1 MSKKRTAPKK
11 KKKIEENTQCKSLVA
26 TNTAS
31 SGGFFSQ
38 HFIDS
43 LADKMAEKYGGGGG
57 GDTTSNAEVIDLS
70 CMQVVKSR
78 RRSVPVKYVPPP
90 KPVAAGE
97 GGAATKR
104 SKSTTS
110 ITLTQQKV
118 INVTPSCSTPVRKTP
133 RNTTNT
139 TTTISLGL
147 DDSSSS
153 RPTKLSSRTA
163 AKLSKEE
170 YHYQLDELHT
180 SLLQGDAELA
190 HLLCCLVH
198 TTMNGSPCLTPTVP
212 LPKLPTHSYPV
223 FHFVQ
228 NRVPFFILLRE
239 DFVSTCA
246 EELRSPAELLK
257 DVDEE
262 MLQKSRSIYEFLL
275 KHQARQRRRQHFAN
289 IEGQITLLRL
299 YYRTLL
305 QDERALEEARQSLQ
319 TRYENDWPN
328 PGIFDVIVQVDE
340 HSNPSFKFFAFPKS
354 VPFDLQEFL
363 TNYDPTILSYSKSIY
378 ELIYQEYLSSTSTET
393 VSNL

>member
-1 MSKKRTAPKK
+1 M
-11 KKKIEENTQCKSLVA
+11 A

-78 RRSVPVKYVPPP
+78 RRSVPVKYVPAP
-90 KPVAAGE
+90 KPAAG
-97 GGAATKR
+97 GATKR

-110 ITLTQQKV
+110 ITFTQQEV
-118 INVTPSCSTPVRKTP
+118 INVTPSCSTPVGKTP
-133 RNTTNT
+133 RNTTN

-170 YHYQLDELHT
+170 YHYRLGELH
-180 SLLQGDAELA
+180 SSLLLQGDAELA
-190 HLLCCLVH
+190 DLLCCLVH

-223 FHFVQ
+223 FHFDQ
-228 NRVPFFILLRE
+228 NRVPFFILFRE

-328 PGIFDVIVQVDE
+328 PRIFDVLVQVDE

-363 TNYDPTILSYSKSIY
+363 TNYDPTILSYSKNIY
-378 ELIYQEYLSSTSTET
+378 ELIYQEHLSSTSET

>member
-1 MSKKRTAPKK
+1 
-11 KKKIEENTQCKSLVA
+11 
-26 TNTAS
+26 
-31 SGGFFSQ
+31 
-38 HFIDS
+38 
-43 LADKMAEKYGGGGG
+43 MAEKYGEGGG

-90 KPVAAGE
+90 KPAAAGE

-110 ITLTQQKV
+110 ITFTQQEV
-118 INVTPSCSTPVRKTP
+118 INVTPSCSTPVGKTP

-153 RPTKLSSRTA
+153 RPIKISSRTA

-190 HLLCCLVH
+190 DLLCCLVH

-223 FHFVQ
+223 FHFDK
-228 NRVPFFILLRE
+228 NRVPFFILFRE

-328 PGIFDVIVQVDE
+328 PRIFDVLVQVDE
-340 HSNPSFKFFAFPKS
+340 HTYPLIYRS
-354 VPFDLQEFL
+354 FL

-378 ELIYQEYLSSTSTET
+378 ELIYQEHLSSTSSET
-393 VSNL
+393 VSNM